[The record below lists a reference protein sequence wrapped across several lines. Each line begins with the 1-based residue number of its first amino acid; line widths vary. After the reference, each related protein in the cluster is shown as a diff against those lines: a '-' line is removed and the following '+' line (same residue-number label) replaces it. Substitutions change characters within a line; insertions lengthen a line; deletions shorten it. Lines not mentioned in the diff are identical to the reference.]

1 MMSKAELVSLLRI
14 YAGDDYKPEQE
25 PLLESIVDDSIED
38 VRNARYPF
46 GFSTASELSKQNDD
60 VLLRYPGKIRTI
72 TEYRYDKIG
81 KQGVKTFYEAG
92 QTTTWESG
100 GTPGSF
106 LSGIIPVA
114 KCVK

>member
-1 MMSKAELVSLLRI
+1 MIREELVSLLRI
-14 YAGDDYKPEQE
+14 YAGEDYKPEQE

-46 GFSTASELSKQNDD
+46 GCRTESELSKQNAE
-60 VLLRYPGKIRTI
+60 VLLRYPGKIRAI

-106 LSGIIPVA
+106 LIGIIPVA
-114 KCVK
+114 KYV